1 MFIVLLSG
9 IVNASNN
16 TKCVLWNNQKCK
28 IQPTLIILHPN
39 EHSQE
44 FHFYPFT
51 IKLDRCA
58 SSCNILND
66 LSNQACISNKT
77 EESNL
82 RIFNMTTNINECKT
96 VTKHISGQCKCKF
109 DGTEWKSSQWWNSTN
124 CQCECK
130 KIHVCEKD
138 YVWNPATC
146 NCENGIY

>member
-16 TKCVLWNNQKCK
+16 TKYVLWNNQKCK

-58 SSCNILND
+58 GSCKILND
-66 LSNQACISNKT
+66 LSNQLCISNKT

-96 VTKHISGQCKCKF
+96 VTKHISCQCKCKF
-109 DGTEWKSSQWWNSTN
+109 DGTE
-124 CQCECK
+124 
-130 KIHVCEKD
+130 
-138 YVWNPATC
+138 
-146 NCENGIY
+146 